1 MDIFLKEYDYSASK
15 QWCIDHEGFLLKAV
29 GFYLVSI
36 FGIKYFMKDRKPF
49 GLEQPLIIW
58 NVILSTFSLLGFLF
72 ITPTLFN
79 VIRKNDLH
87 VYTYTHITE
96 LQTGKVAGYWTFLWV
111 VSKIPEFVDTFFIV
125 LRKKPLMFMH
135 WYHHALTGYYAFVNF
150 SEDNAHM
157 IWIVW
162 ANYLIHF
169 CMYGYYMLRALHF
182 RIPPQV
188 AQTITLA
195 QMVQFL
201 ISLASM
207 AHLTVLHYTT
217 TQHLAFTFRG
227 IAIASFMLSTY
238 FVLWLR
244 FYNISYLQAGG
255 KKYVQHQ
262 EKVNEIKKQ

>member
-1 MDIFLKEYDYSASK
+1 MDIFFKEYDYSASK

-29 GFYLVSI
+29 GFYLVAI
-36 FGIKYFMKDRKPF
+36 FGIKYFMKD
-49 GLEQPLIIW
+49 
-58 NVILSTFSLLGFLF
+58 
-72 ITPTLFN
+72 
-79 VIRKNDLH
+79 H
-87 VYTYTHITE
+87 TYTHITE

-150 SEDNAHM
+150 YGDNAHM

-162 ANYLIHF
+162 ANYFIHF

-188 AQTITLA
+188 AQAITLA

-207 AHLTVLHYTT
+207 VHLTVLYYTT

-227 IAIASFMLSTY
+227 ISIAAFMLSTY

-262 EKVNEIKKQ
+262 EKVKEIKKQ